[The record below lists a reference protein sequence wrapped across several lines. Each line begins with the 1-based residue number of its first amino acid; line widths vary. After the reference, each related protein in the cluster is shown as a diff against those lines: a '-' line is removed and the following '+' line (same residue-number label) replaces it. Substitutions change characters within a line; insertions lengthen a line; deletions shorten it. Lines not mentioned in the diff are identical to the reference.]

1 VTADGSHRP
10 KPDLVA
16 PGVEIR
22 SSVPNGYA
30 SMGGTSMA
38 GPHVAGAVALLWS
51 AEPGLVGDVDRTE
64 ALLIETALPLTVDAE
79 CASDP
84 LAGGLVC
91 GCGGDGPG
99 GVPNMVYGWGQ
110 VDVWAA
116 VQRILEGR

>member
-1 VTADGSHRP
+1 
-10 KPDLVA
+10 
-16 PGVEIR
+16 VEIC

-64 ALLIETALPLTVDAE
+64 ALLIETALPLTVDAA
-79 CASDP
+79 CASEP

-91 GCGGDGPG
+91 GCGEDGSG

-116 VQRILEGR
+116 VQRVLEGR